1 MEALITMLRE
11 VRDPRESIDRVHGDD
26 GAHSSVSRRR
36 NPSAPPTRPC
46 GANGLAGASALS
58 SRSARRNGAG
68 AEAEVGNGLWDRLK
82 LWST

>member
-46 GANGLAGASALS
+46 GANGLRWGVSAFKEK
-58 SRSARRNGAG
+58 RAPQWRGR
-68 AEAEVGNGLWDRLK
+68 
-82 LWST
+82 